1 MCLVYSSSTTI
12 INLRTTHCCSS
23 GGSRSAAA
31 GEGRRG
37 RGGEA
42 TEDGF
47 GRAGGD
53 TSGVAASLTASVRLA
68 LAGSKTR
75 QRLADGYRSAHQ
87 GKSFSGLP
95 MNVLP
100 GVSFP
105 NKYSSDRIKKNDKQ
119 NKPAL
124 RFYTHTS
131 PFSTLSLTTSRTS
144 SALGIPITLS
154 SISQN

>member
-1 MCLVYSSSTTI
+1 MCFVSNSSTMI

-31 GEGRRG
+31 GKGRRG

-68 LAGSKTR
+68 LTGSKTW

-100 GVSFP
+100 GVSRE
-105 NKYSSDRIKKNDKQ
+105 SDGGHGVTD
-119 NKPAL
+119 
-124 RFYTHTS
+124 FG
-131 PFSTLSLTTSRTS
+131 LS
-144 SALGIPITLS
+144 I
-154 SISQN
+154 

>member
-1 MCLVYSSSTTI
+1 MSHFVSNSSNINTI
-12 INLRTTHCCSS
+12 LLTTHCCSR

-68 LAGSKTR
+68 LTGSKTW

-100 GVSFP
+100 GVSRESDGGHEVTDFGLSIELKRQRSVPVGNGASRKSDIP
-105 NKYSSDRIKKNDKQ
+105 NEVGATFSDV
-119 NKPAL
+119 
-124 RFYTHTS
+124 
-131 PFSTLSLTTSRTS
+131 
-144 SALGIPITLS
+144 
-154 SISQN
+154 

>member
-1 MCLVYSSSTTI
+1 MI

-31 GEGRRG
+31 GKGRRG

-68 LAGSKTR
+68 LTGSKTW
-75 QRLADGYRSAHQ
+75 QRLADGYRSAHE
-87 GKSFSGLP
+87 GKAFSGLP

-100 GVSFP
+100 GVLRESDDGHEVTGFGLSIGLKRQRSVPVGNGASRKSDIP
-105 NKYSSDRIKKNDKQ
+105 NEVGATFSDV
-119 NKPAL
+119 
-124 RFYTHTS
+124 
-131 PFSTLSLTTSRTS
+131 
-144 SALGIPITLS
+144 
-154 SISQN
+154 

>member
-1 MCLVYSSSTTI
+1 MCFVSNSSTMI

-31 GEGRRG
+31 GKGRRG

-42 TEDGF
+42 TEDGC

-75 QRLADGYRSAHQ
+75 QRLADGYRSARR
-87 GKSFSGLP
+87 GKSVDSADLSAMATVF
-95 MNVLP
+95 P
-100 GVSFP
+100 GV
-105 NKYSSDRIKKNDKQ
+105 
-119 NKPAL
+119 
-124 RFYTHTS
+124 
-131 PFSTLSLTTSRTS
+131 
-144 SALGIPITLS
+144 
-154 SISQN
+154 

>member
-1 MCLVYSSSTTI
+1 MSHFVSNSNNINTI
-12 INLRTTHCCSS
+12 LRTTHCCSR

-37 RGGEA
+37 RGGKA
-42 TEDGF
+42 TEDGC

-75 QRLADGYRSAHQ
+75 QRLADGYRFAHQ
-87 GKSFSGLP
+87 GKSFSSLP

-100 GVSFP
+100 GVCSERRQKSPRLPEGKAAESFCAESIEW
-105 NKYSSDRIKKNDKQ
+105 K
-119 NKPAL
+119 
-124 RFYTHTS
+124 
-131 PFSTLSLTTSRTS
+131 SR
-144 SALGIPITLS
+144 
-154 SISQN
+154 SQRSGGGA

>member
-1 MCLVYSSSTTI
+1 MCFVSNSSTMI

-31 GEGRRG
+31 GKGRRG

-68 LAGSKTR
+68 LTGSKTW

-100 GVSFP
+100 GVSRESDGGHEVTDFGLSIKLKRQRSVPVGNGASRKSDIP
-105 NKYSSDRIKKNDKQ
+105 NEVGDTFSDVQRADG
-119 NKPAL
+119 AD
-124 RFYTHTS
+124 
-131 PFSTLSLTTSRTS
+131 
-144 SALGIPITLS
+144 G
-154 SISQN
+154 

>member
-1 MCLVYSSSTTI
+1 MRHIVSNSSNINTI
-12 INLRTTHCCSS
+12 LLTTHCCSR

-31 GEGRRG
+31 GKGRRG

-53 TSGVAASLTASVRLA
+53 TSGVAASLIASVRLA

-95 MNVLP
+95 MNVLL
-100 GVSFP
+100 GVSRE
-105 NKYSSDRIKKNDKQ
+105 SDGGHEVTD
-119 NKPAL
+119 
-124 RFYTHTS
+124 FG
-131 PFSTLSLTTSRTS
+131 LSIEFKRQRSVPGGS
-144 SALGIPITLS
+144 GAS
-154 SISQN
+154 

>member
-1 MCLVYSSSTTI
+1 MCFVSNSSTMI

-31 GEGRRG
+31 GKGRRG

-68 LAGSKTR
+68 LTGSKTW

-100 GVSFP
+100 GVSRESDGGHEVTDFGLSIELKQQRSVPVGNGASRKSDIP
-105 NKYSSDRIKKNDKQ
+105 NEVGATFSDV
-119 NKPAL
+119 
-124 RFYTHTS
+124 
-131 PFSTLSLTTSRTS
+131 
-144 SALGIPITLS
+144 
-154 SISQN
+154 

>member
-1 MCLVYSSSTTI
+1 MCFVSNSSTMI

-37 RGGEA
+37 RGGGA

-68 LAGSKTR
+68 LTGSKTW
-75 QRLADGYRSAHQ
+75 QRLADGYRSAHE
-87 GKSFSGLP
+87 GKAFSGLP

-100 GVSFP
+100 GVSRESDGGHEVTDFGLSIELKRQRSVPVGNGASRKSDIP
-105 NKYSSDRIKKNDKQ
+105 NEVGATFSDV
-119 NKPAL
+119 
-124 RFYTHTS
+124 
-131 PFSTLSLTTSRTS
+131 
-144 SALGIPITLS
+144 
-154 SISQN
+154 

>member
-1 MCLVYSSSTTI
+1 MGINTTYSSNTYTTI
-12 INLRTTHCCSS
+12 ALQYEYVYVSHFVSNSSNINTILRTTHCCSR

-31 GEGRRG
+31 GKGRRG

-68 LAGSKTR
+68 LTGSKIW

-100 GVSFP
+100 GVSFRKLCFRHRYYQRMVP
-105 NKYSSDRIKKNDKQ
+105 
-119 NKPAL
+119 P
-124 RFYTHTS
+124 
-131 PFSTLSLTTSRTS
+131 
-144 SALGIPITLS
+144 G
-154 SISQN
+154 SIF

>member
-1 MCLVYSSSTTI
+1 MCFVSNSSTMI

-31 GEGRRG
+31 GKGRRG

-75 QRLADGYRSAHQ
+75 QRRPDGYRSAHK
-87 GKSFSGLP
+87 GKSVDSADLSAMATVF
-95 MNVLP
+95 P
-100 GVSFP
+100 GVCPVAAASVG
-105 NKYSSDRIKKNDKQ
+105 SSVAAPPTLMSIMT
-119 NKPAL
+119 PA
-124 RFYTHTS
+124 RWK
-131 PFSTLSLTTSRTS
+131 
-144 SALGIPITLS
+144 
-154 SISQN
+154 

>member
-1 MCLVYSSSTTI
+1 MASSGIRIGYRKNTNSITVVQCEYAQAMCLVYSSSTTI

-75 QRLADGYRSAHQ
+75 QRLADGYRSARR
-87 GKSFSGLP
+87 GKSVDSADLSAMDTVF
-95 MNVLP
+95 P
-100 GVSFP
+100 GV
-105 NKYSSDRIKKNDKQ
+105 YSERRQK
-119 NKPAL
+119 
-124 RFYTHTS
+124 S
-131 PFSTLSLTTSRTS
+131 PRVPEGKARSLSARSL
-144 SALGIPITLS
+144 
-154 SISQN
+154 